1 MKKKINTSRI
11 TGAKKKTAVSP
22 VSKRPAVPTQAQEP
36 SGFKN
41 HIDLLEKVNRSL
53 RAYIGEMTSVFRFI
67 ETVSG
72 THSLHKILK
81 LLLEVVKELCAFDAG
96 VVYLHKRGKGGGSI
110 KTLMAEDNSG
120 IIEKFRKT
128 MEIDENIYE
137 WVFRQGQAV
146 IIPESFRK
154 KNSRTFKHWSFLIAP
169 LVSGQEQIGH
179 LELAFDRPQGTFT
192 QQMFSIL
199 NVLLKHATVI
209 LVNER
214 VYEKERQTAQK
225 YMELDL
231 LKKDVVNTTTH
242 EIKTPLTII
251 QAASIILEGDD
262 NITLTER
269 KELLGK
275 IIEQCRRID
284 LIVNELFETAQ
295 VDEQVP
301 LIKPRPINLNTIT
314 RETLKD
320 VPHNPS
326 LVHFDLNIPEALVT
340 YADPSSIY
348 KVFRNLIENAIK
360 YSPQG
365 GQIVIRAQRQ
375 DSKVQWMIKDQGVG
389 ISAKEQEQIFDKFFR
404 GGELST
410 RRVGG
415 IGLGLYIVKK
425 NVELNQGTVR
435 VQSTPG
441 EGTTF
446 TVTLPGD
453 KSN

>member
-1 MKKKINTSRI
+1 MKKKTTPAR
-11 TGAKKKTAVSP
+11 TGRQKAKKAVRTIRKPPAQSP
-22 VSKRPAVPTQAQEP
+22 APQPAVDLK
-36 SGFKN
+36 SHLG
-41 HIDLLEKVNRSL
+41 LLEKVNRSL
-53 RAYIGEMTSVFRFI
+53 RAYITEMTSVFRFI

-81 LLLEVVKELCAFDAG
+81 LLLEVVKELCAFNAG
-96 VVYLHKRGKGGGSI
+96 VVYLHQRDKDQGAV
-110 KTLMAEDNSG
+110 KTLMAEDG
-120 IIEKFRKT
+120 LTVIEKFRRT
-128 MEIDENIYE
+128 MEIDENIYQ

-146 IIPESFRK
+146 IIPESFCK
-154 KNSRTFKHWSFLIAP
+154 KNSRTFRHWSFLIAP
-169 LVSGQEQIGH
+169 LVSGREQIGH

-199 NVLLKHATVI
+199 NVLLKHAAVI
-209 LVNER
+209 LINER

-262 NITLTER
+262 DISAQER

-295 VDEQVP
+295 VDEQMPMIKARP
-301 LIKPRPINLNTIT
+301 LNLNTIT

-320 VPHNPS
+320 VPYNAG
-326 LVHFDLNIPEALVT
+326 LIHFRLDIPETLIIQ
-340 YADPSSIY
+340 ADPSSLY
-348 KVFRNLIENAIK
+348 KVFRNLMENAIK
-360 YSPQG
+360 YSPHG
-365 GQIVIRAQRQ
+365 GEIAINVRME
-375 DSKVQWMIKDQGVG
+375 DGKVYWVIKDQGVG
-389 ISAKEQEQIFDKFFR
+389 IALRDQEQIFEKFFR
-404 GGELST
+404 SGETST

-446 TVTLPGD
+446 TVTLPLGT
-453 KSN
+453 